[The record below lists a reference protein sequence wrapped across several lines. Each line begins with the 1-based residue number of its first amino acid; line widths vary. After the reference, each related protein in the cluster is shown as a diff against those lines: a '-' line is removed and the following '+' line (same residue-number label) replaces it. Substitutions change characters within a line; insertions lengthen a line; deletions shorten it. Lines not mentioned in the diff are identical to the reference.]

1 MPTTNLQQLTMRF
14 SLGMWMLSAA
24 VVGLLLRS
32 LYLHLSS
39 PLSRVPGPFIAK
51 FSRWWLAYHGWRGD
65 FHRLLTSLHERYGEV
80 VRIGPDEVLTLSPDA
95 VKKIY
100 GAGSQFRKSEWYLP
114 QQGERKFDLFAERD
128 IIVHRNHR
136 RLVNNAYATSSL
148 MELEPYMDSA
158 IAYFMTTLHHVQGQ
172 RIDFGLWLQLFAFDV
187 IGEVTFSQRFGLMD
201 AGRESEAL
209 KQIKKVLRSTSWVG
223 QVPYVYKLHQ
233 LLRPI
238 IGNRLALTARNGSLR
253 QFAMDQ
259 VQSRI
264 LRGSDHRDMLGRFVE
279 INKAKPLEFD
289 EAALIS
295 MTASNI
301 AAGSDTTAIS
311 LRSMIYYLLQS
322 PHCLSKL
329 VTEIDEATA
338 TEETSHQT
346 VVTYEQANR
355 MPYLQAVMNEAL
367 RIHSIVGHSM
377 QRVVPSEGI
386 QIGAYYIPSG
396 TIIGTSPYVL
406 GRSEAIYGPDAKTFR
421 PERWLEDGGK
431 YDLWSGYLAFGGA
444 SRLCI
449 GKNISWMEMSKV
461 LATLLRNFVIEF
473 ADADDTD
480 WQETC
485 YVFVHQSGLNVT
497 LRPRE
502 LTK

>member
-1 MPTTNLQQLTMRF
+1 MPYTRGDLFAHHDIHALRMGF
-14 SLGMWMLSAA
+14 SLSTWLFVVA
-24 VVGLLLRS
+24 VLALLFQS
-32 LYLHLSS
+32 LYLYLSS
-39 PLSRVPGPFIAK
+39 PLDKVPGPFIAGL
-51 FSRWWLAYHGWRGD
+51 SRWWLAYHGWRGD
-65 FHRLLTSLHERYGEV
+65 FHKLLTNLHEQYGDV
-80 VRIGPDEVLTLSPDA
+80 VRIGPNEVITISPDA

-128 IIVHRNHR
+128 IVIHRNHR

-158 IAYFMTTLHHVQGQ
+158 IAYFMTTLHDVQGQ

-223 QVPYVYKLHQ
+223 QVPYVYKIHQ
-233 LLRPI
+233 LLRPV

-289 EAALIS
+289 EAALVS

-311 LRSMIYYLLQS
+311 LRSMIYYLLKN
-322 PHCLSKL
+322 PHCLKKL
-329 VTEIDEATA
+329 VAEVDEQTEGLLR
-338 TEETSHQT
+338 QT
-346 VVTYEQANR
+346 VVTYDQANK

-367 RIHSIVGHSM
+367 RMHSIVGHSM
-377 QRVVPSEGI
+377 QRVVPRGGV
-386 QIGAYYIPSG
+386 QIGEYYIPSG

-406 GRSEAIYGPDAKTFR
+406 GRSEGIYGPDAKMFR
-421 PERWLEDGGK
+421 PERWLEDGDK

-461 LATLLRNFVIEF
+461 GIP
-473 ADADDTD
+473 
-480 WQETC
+480 
-485 YVFVHQSGLNVT
+485 NVE
-497 LRPRE
+497 P
-502 LTK
+502 

>member
-1 MPTTNLQQLTMRF
+1 MLALTMGF
-14 SLGMWMLSAA
+14 PLTTWLFLAA
-24 VVGLLLRS
+24 VVGLLCRS

-39 PLSRVPGPFIAK
+39 PLAKVPGPFIAR
-51 FSRWWLAYHGWRGD
+51 FSRWWLAYHGWKGD
-65 FHRLLTSLHERYGEV
+65 FHELLTSLHEQYGDV
-80 VRIGPDEVLTLSPDA
+80 VRIGPNEVVTISPEA

-128 IIVHRNHR
+128 IIIHRNHR

-158 IAYFMTTLHHVQGQ
+158 IAYFMTTLHDVQGQ

-201 AGRESEAL
+201 AARESEAL

-223 QVPYVYKLHQ
+223 QVPWVYKIHQ
-233 LLRPI
+233 RLRPV

-259 VQSRI
+259 VHSRI

-289 EAALIS
+289 EAALVS

-311 LRSMIYYLLQS
+311 LRSMIYYLLKN
-322 PHCLSKL
+322 PHCLKKL
-329 VTEIDEATA
+329 VTEIDE
-338 TEETSHQT
+338 ETRGIPCDT
-346 VVTYEQANR
+346 VVTYEQANK

-377 QRVVPSEGI
+377 QRVVPRDGI
-386 QIGAYYIPSG
+386 QIGEYHIPSG
-396 TIIGTSPYVL
+396 TITGTSPYVL
-406 GRSEAIYGPDAKTFR
+406 GRSEGIYGPDAKKFR
-421 PERWLEDGGK
+421 PERWLEDGDK

-461 LATLLRNFVIEF
+461 LATLLRNFVVAF
-473 ADADDTD
+473 ADAETG
-480 WQETC
+480 WQEVC
-485 YVFVHQSGLNVT
+485 
-497 LRPRE
+497 
-502 LTK
+502 